1 MYMKSSTRNLG
12 IDILRILSMLGVVF
26 LHVLGHGGIL
36 YLDHTPV
43 NFSMVWFFEVL
54 TYPAVNCFVLISGYV
69 GYKDNV
75 ISPKIKNLLSL
86 MFTVTFYSISIYLV
100 LAYSGIIPF
109 ELNAFVKNFFP
120 TMYKNYWFFSAY
132 FGMFLLSPLL
142 NLLVQHLS
150 LKYAL
155 AFLSVLLFL
164 GTGPTTYDAFT
175 LTEGYSM
182 IWLVFIYLTGAIIK
196 KFKLNELLSKKWW
209 LIIALTAFLI
219 TWISKIAFHYS
230 SITYFNNRSNLLIKY
245 VSPTI
250 IIMAVALLCLF
261 SKIKC
266 NPSLA
271 KIISFFA
278 SSTFS
283 VYLIHDNNYIRNHL
297 MSKIHTFIDS
307 YDFIYL
313 TLFII
318 FMVLAVFV
326 TCILIDKIRIVI
338 FKILKIEKLSVGI
351 EGLIRKAVNT
361 VYLALEKKM

>member
-1 MYMKSSTRNLG
+1 
-12 IDILRILSMLGVVF
+12 
-26 LHVLGHGGIL
+26 
-36 YLDHTPV
+36 
-43 NFSMVWFFEVL
+43 
-54 TYPAVNCFVLISGYV
+54 
-69 GYKDNV
+69 
-75 ISPKIKNLLSL
+75 
-86 MFTVTFYSISIYLV
+86 
-100 LAYSGIIPF
+100 
-109 ELNAFVKNFFP
+109 
-120 TMYKNYWFFSAY
+120 MYKNYWFFSAY

-164 GTGPTTYDAFT
+164 GTGPTTYDAFA
-175 LTEGYSM
+175 LSEGYSM

-297 MSKIHTFIDS
+297 MSKIHTFIGS

-326 TCILIDKIRIVI
+326 ACILIDKIRIVI

-361 VYLALEKKM
+361 VYLALEEKM